1 MTDKICVFF
10 SYLTS
15 KNSPKSNKQSNKKP
29 NNRISN
35 NETQTIN
42 RTFWNQMQH
51 LKQFSIKINRHIEK
65 INSEEWLF
73 SSKSNF
79 KLFVDSI
86 NDYNPK
92 HVSNN
97 KQNIQMVNYDNG
109 NNELEEK
116 YYYEQGLCF

>member
-1 MTDKICVFF
+1 M
-10 SYLTS
+10 
-15 KNSPKSNKQSNKKP
+15 
-29 NNRISN
+29 
-35 NETQTIN
+35 IN

-86 NDYNPK
+86 NDYNPNIK
-92 HVSNN
+92 HGSNN
-97 KQNIQMVNYDNG
+97 KQTIHMANYDNG

-116 YYYEQGLCF
+116 YYYEQGLHFKIL

>member
-1 MTDKICVFF
+1 M
-10 SYLTS
+10 
-15 KNSPKSNKQSNKKP
+15 
-29 NNRISN
+29 
-35 NETQTIN
+35 IN

-92 HVSNN
+92 YVSNN
-97 KQNIQMVNYDNG
+97 KQNIQMINYGNG

-116 YYYEQGLCF
+116 YYYEQGLYLKFL